1 MMPLHSI
8 PRGHQLVL
16 GQTQCQRVPADALE
30 RGGQGRAATAQQLW
44 EWGDPR
50 RSRAEV
56 GKHEDPKSSPDPPL
70 PTSLADQL
78 PILK

>member
-1 MMPLHSI
+1 MPLHSI

-30 RGGQGRAATAQQLW
+30 RGGKEEQQRLSSCG
-44 EWGDPR
+44 EWDDPR
-50 RSRAEV
+50 TSRAEV

-70 PTSLADQL
+70 PTSPADQL